1 MTTLPSAEELAI
13 TLVVGGC
20 PHARGMP
27 SPCESCG
34 LERVKNFRNAVLEA
48 AAEVAD
54 VYGTPDSL
62 LSCIPDA
69 IAAEIR
75 KLKEELK

>member
-1 MTTLPSAEELAI
+1 MGEVKLPSAEEVVEQIYLAI
-13 TLVVGGC
+13 DARDGRCLNEAVGKLYQYRD
-20 PHARGMP
+20 A
-27 SPCESCG
+27 
-34 LERVKNFRNAVLEA
+34 LLEA

-75 KLKEELK
+75 KLKDELK